1 MTRKTQW
8 SDGSEGNRQKVQ
20 RGKKMTLDEIK
31 KGESKNVEFKVQLP
45 DDSKKYVKTIV
56 AYANTS
62 GGRLLIGVDDTTKDI
77 VGVEPSSVFQIMDKI
92 ANAVSD
98 MCAPQIVPD
107 ITFQTVEGKCIVQ
120 VEIYP
125 GQNRPYYIRS
135 LGKENGTYIRVAGT
149 SRPADEAV
157 LKDLEYQGAGKSF
170 DELINVETDYSEESA
185 LQLCSD
191 IRRYIAQSREIPMGK
206 VREITVVNL
215 ENWGIIK
222 KSGESYLSTNAFILL
237 TKNTFR
243 FAKIQCALF
252 KGENR
257 AVFVDR
263 REFDGPVYDQIEE
276 AYQFVLKHINLG
288 ATIDGIVRK
297 DRYELPPES
306 IREAIINSVC
316 HRCYLE
322 HSCVQIAIYDNRVEI
337 TSPGMLYGGLT
348 MEQAIAGRSKIRN
361 VCIAEV
367 FSRMGIIEQWGT
379 GIQRMI
385 QGCREYG
392 VREPEFID
400 MGDAFR
406 VNFYRSGTETGI
418 ETKYTGT
425 ENTNTGIQTKETGTE
440 KNQMSFLNTLSETE
454 RKILEFIMEDSSIT
468 QKEIAQKMGMSKNGI
483 RYAMDKLKDRG
494 ILEREG
500 ATKRGK
506 WIINSL
512 H

>member
-1 MTRKTQW
+1 MERNYVPLRIRW
-8 SDGSEGNRQKVQ
+8 R
-20 RGKKMTLDEIK
+20 EII
-31 KGESKNVEFKVQLP
+31 
-45 DDSKKYVKTIV
+45 KKYVKTIV

-107 ITFQTVEGKCIVQ
+107 ITFQTIEGKCIVQ

-440 KNQMSFLNTLSETE
+440 KNQMSFLNTLSKTE

>member
-1 MTRKTQW
+1 MEKL
-8 SDGSEGNRQKVQ
+8 VQ
-20 RGKKMTLDEIK
+20 PAQGPQQR
-31 KGESKNVEFKVQLP
+31 VQLTLRQPRGGAFHHPGVELGVEPVGLLPLGGEAHP
-45 DDSKKYVKTIV
+45 DHPAVP
-56 AYANTS
+56 
-62 GGRLLIGVDDTTKDI
+62 RLAPPLQIL
-77 VGVEPSSVFQIMDKI
+77 VEPSSVFQIMDKI

-107 ITFQTVEGKCIVQ
+107 ITFQTIEGKCIVQ

-215 ENWGIIK
+215 ENWGIIR
-222 KSGESYLSTNAFILL
+222 KSGESFLSTNAFILL

>member
-1 MTRKTQW
+1 M
-8 SDGSEGNRQKVQ
+8 S
-20 RGKKMTLDEIK
+20 
-31 KGESKNVEFKVQLP
+31 
-45 DDSKKYVKTIV
+45 
-56 AYANTS
+56 AYED
-62 GGRLLIGVDDTTKDI
+62 L
-77 VGVEPSSVFQIMDKI
+77 
-92 ANAVSD
+92 
-98 MCAPQIVPD
+98 
-107 ITFQTVEGKCIVQ
+107 

-170 DELINVETDYSEESA
+170 DELINVETDYDEESA

-191 IRRYIAQSREIPMGK
+191 IRRYIAQSRGISVDK
-206 VREITVVNL
+206 VR
-215 ENWGIIK
+215 
-222 KSGESYLSTNAFILL
+222 
-237 TKNTFR
+237 FR

-316 HRCYLE
+316 HRCYLD

-418 ETKYTGT
+418 ENGKTGTENTETGIQNTETGT
-425 ENTNTGIQTKETGTE
+425 ENTNTGIQNTETGIE
-440 KNQMSFLNTLSETE
+440 INQMSFLYTLSGTE
-454 RKILEFIMEDSSIT
+454 RKILEFIMEDPGIT
-468 QKEIAQKMGMSKNGI
+468 QKEIAQKIGMSKNGI
-483 RYAMDKLKDRG
+483 RYAMDKLKERG

-506 WIINSL
+506 WIINIL

>member
-1 MTRKTQW
+1 M
-8 SDGSEGNRQKVQ
+8 
-20 RGKKMTLDEIK
+20 
-31 KGESKNVEFKVQLP
+31 
-45 DDSKKYVKTIV
+45 
-56 AYANTS
+56 
-62 GGRLLIGVDDTTKDI
+62 
-77 VGVEPSSVFQIMDKI
+77 
-92 ANAVSD
+92 
-98 MCAPQIVPD
+98 
-107 ITFQTVEGKCIVQ
+107 
-120 VEIYP
+120 
-125 GQNRPYYIRS
+125 
-135 LGKENGTYIRVAGT
+135 
-149 SRPADEAV
+149 
-157 LKDLEYQGAGKSF
+157 
-170 DELINVETDYSEESA
+170 
-185 LQLCSD
+185 
-191 IRRYIAQSREIPMGK
+191 
-206 VREITVVNL
+206 
-215 ENWGIIK
+215 
-222 KSGESYLSTNAFILL
+222 
-237 TKNTFR
+237 
-243 FAKIQCALF
+243 
-252 KGENR
+252 
-257 AVFVDR
+257 FVDR

-440 KNQMSFLNTLSETE
+440 KNQMSFLNTLSKTE

>member
-1 MTRKTQW
+1 
-8 SDGSEGNRQKVQ
+8 
-20 RGKKMTLDEIK
+20 MTLDEIK
-31 KGESKNVEFKVQLP
+31 SGESKNIEFKVQLP
-45 DDSKKYVKTIV
+45 DDSKKYMKTIV
-56 AYANTS
+56 AFANTS
-62 GGRLLIGVDDTTKDI
+62 GGKLIIGVDDVTKDI

-98 MCAPQIVPD
+98 MCMPQIVPD
-107 ITFQTVEGKCIVQ
+107 ITFQTIEGKCIVQ
-120 VEIYP
+120 IEIYP

-135 LGKENGTYIRVAGT
+135 LGKENGTYIRIAGT

-170 DELINVETDYSEESA
+170 DELINVETDYDEESA

-191 IRRYIAQSREIPMGK
+191 IRRYIAESREMPTSK
-206 VREITVVNL
+206 VREITEVNL

-222 KSGESYLSTNAFILL
+222 KSGENYLPTNAFILL
-237 TKNTFR
+237 TNNTFR

-252 KGENR
+252 KGINR

-263 REFDGPVYDQIEE
+263 REFDGPVYTQIEE

-288 ATIDGIVRK
+288 ATIEGIVRK

-316 HRCYLE
+316 HRCYLD

-348 MEQAIAGRSKIRN
+348 IEQAMEGRSKIRN

-406 VNFYRSGTETGI
+406 VNFYRSDVETGTEKAETGTEIAIKVDDTDTEKIETGI
-418 ETKYTGT
+418 K
-425 ENTNTGIQTKETGTE
+425 TKETGTE
-440 KNQMSFLNTLSETE
+440 KEKIIVLSALPDTE
-454 RKILEFIMEDSSIT
+454 RKIVGFILENPGIT
-468 QKEIAQKMGMSKNGI
+468 QEQIAENMGMSKNGI
-483 RYAMDKLKDRG
+483 RYAMGRLKEKG
-494 ILEREG
+494 ILMREG
-500 ATKRGK
+500 ATKKGK
-506 WIINSL
+506 WIVNLSK
-512 H
+512 

>member
-107 ITFQTVEGKCIVQ
+107 ITFQTIEGKCIVQ

-425 ENTNTGIQTKETGTE
+425 E
-440 KNQMSFLNTLSETE
+440 KNQMSFLNTLSKTE